1 MSRIFDELKKF
12 RGQKSEPPP
21 PPPKKGVSPFPAES
35 LKAQFTPRPEK
46 PRKINWRLLIIL
58 GVGGLVS
65 LGAALLLPRLLFKS
79 EPPKKEAPQPMI
91 MPKRAPRPRPAL
103 EKEAKAPEK
112 EVKVPQKEVK
122 APEKEA
128 KVPERIAKIPEK
140 PAKRLPS
147 EVLIEEIII
156 SEPSIQEIV
165 EIAPEPVKE
174 APKVVIREAPPPI
187 PEAVKPEKPFI
198 EVIELL
204 PTTPPAPEVAVT
216 KRLEEER
223 PKIEIKAA
231 PPIPRPEAPPIEKA
245 PMVVRP
251 EMPPERPEERKIEAE
266 EPLAPPPPKGVV
278 AAPIIPEVAR
288 ERVTPP
294 VTGPAEGPAPV
305 APPEEEAT
313 AGLRKMQ
320 RVEKFKL
327 ALFYQKSGETKKAE
341 VQYQELLKE
350 NPMDAEAHNNLG
362 SIYQELGYYEKAE
375 TEFRK
380 AVLLRPDYLGAHN
393 NLGVALYKKGNL
405 DGALREFQSLLEA
418 NPRDVQSLTN
428 LGVVLKKQGD
438 LLRANSA
445 FQRVLQL
452 DPTHAEA
459 HYNLGV
465 ILEEEGEVAKAVY
478 HYQKFLESSSS
489 RGKYASL
496 AEEVSH
502 HLVDIS
508 QRGWR

>member
-21 PPPKKGVSPFPAES
+21 PPPPKGVSPFPAES
-35 LKAQFTPRPEK
+35 LKAQFTPKPEK
-46 PRKINWRLLIIL
+46 PRRINLRLLIIL

-79 EPPKKEAPQPMI
+79 EPPKREAPQPRA
-91 MPKRAPRPRPAL
+91 MPKKAPRPRPAL
-103 EKEAKAPEK
+103 EKEAT
-112 EVKVPQKEVK
+112 VPQKE
-122 APEKEA
+122 A
-128 KVPERIAKIPEK
+128 KVTEKTAKIPEK

-156 SEPSIQEIV
+156 SEPSIKEIV

-174 APKVVIREAPPPI
+174 APKVVIHEAPPAI
-187 PEAVKPEKPFI
+187 PEAVKPEKPFM

-204 PTTPPAPEVAVT
+204 PTMPPAPEVAVT
-216 KRLEEER
+216 KRLEEGER
-223 PKIEIKAA
+223 PRIEIKAA

-251 EMPPERPEERKIEAE
+251 ERPPERPEERRIEA
-266 EPLAPPPPKGVV
+266 EPLAPPPPKGIVV
-278 AAPIIPEVAR
+278 APAVPKVPEVAR
-288 ERVTPP
+288 EGVIPP
-294 VTGPAEGPAPV
+294 VTVPAEGPAPV

-313 AGLRKMQ
+313 AGLRKIQ

-341 VQYQELLKE
+341 AQYQELLKE
-350 NPMDAEAHNNLG
+350 NPMDAEARNNLG
-362 SIYQELGYYEKAE
+362 SVYQESGYYEKAE
-375 TEFRK
+375 AEFRK
-380 AVLLRPDYLGAHN
+380 AVLLKPDYLGAHN

-445 FQRVLQL
+445 FQRVLQI

-459 HYNLGV
+459 HYNLAI

-478 HYQKFLESSSS
+478 HYQKFLESSK
-489 RGKYASL
+489 GKYASL
-496 AEEVSH
+496 AEEVAH

>member
-12 RGQKSEPPP
+12 RGKKSEPTPP
-21 PPPKKGVSPFPAES
+21 PAKGAFPFPTES
-35 LKAQFTPRPEK
+35 LKAQFTSKPEK
-46 PRKINWRLLIIL
+46 PRKINLRILLLL
-58 GVGGLVS
+58 GVGIIFSLV
-65 LGAALLLPRLLFKS
+65 AILLLPRLLFKS
-79 EPPKKEAPQPMI
+79 EPPKKETPQPMV
-91 MPKRAPRPRPAL
+91 MPKRAPKPRPAL
-103 EKEAKAPEK
+103 EKEGKAPEKEAKVAKVPEKEAKAPEK
-112 EVKVPQKEVK
+112 
-122 APEKEA
+122 
-128 KVPERIAKIPEK
+128 IAKIPEK
-140 PAKRLPS
+140 PAKKLPS

-174 APKVVIREAPPPI
+174 APKVVIREATPAI

-204 PTTPPAPEVAVT
+204 PATPPAPEVAAT

-231 PPIPRPEAPPIEKA
+231 PPIPRPEAPPIEKVPA
-245 PMVVRP
+245 VVRP
-251 EMPPERPEERKIEAE
+251 EISPERPEERRIEAGK
-266 EPLAPPPPKGVV
+266 PLAPPPPKEVVV
-278 AAPIIPEVAR
+278 APAVPKVPEVAR
-288 ERVTPP
+288 ERVAPP

-305 APPEEEAT
+305 APPEEEVT
-313 AGLRKMQ
+313 AGLRKIQ
-320 RVEKFKL
+320 RAEKFKL

-341 VQYQELLKE
+341 AQYQELLKE

-405 DGALREFQSLLEA
+405 DGALREFQALLEA

-445 FQRVLQL
+445 FQKVLQI

-459 HYNLGV
+459 HYNLAI

-478 HYQKFLESSSS
+478 HYQKFLESS

>member
-12 RGQKSEPPP
+12 RGKKSEPPP
-21 PPPKKGVSPFPAES
+21 PPPTKGASPFPAES
-35 LKAQFTPRPEK
+35 LKAQFTPKPEK
-46 PRKINWRLLIIL
+46 PRRINLRLLIIL
-58 GVGGLVS
+58 GAGGLVS
-65 LGAALLLPRLLFKS
+65 LVAVLLLPRLLFKS
-79 EPPKKEAPQPMI
+79 EPPKKEAQQPMT
-91 MPKRAPRPRPAL
+91 MPKRAPRHRPAL
-103 EKEAKAPEK
+103 EKEGKVPEKEAKVAKVPEKEAKAPEK
-112 EVKVPQKEVK
+112 
-122 APEKEA
+122 
-128 KVPERIAKIPEK
+128 IAKIPEK
-140 PAKRLPS
+140 PAKKLPS

-165 EIAPEPVKE
+165 EIAPGPVKE
-174 APKVVIREAPPPI
+174 APKVVIRETLPAV

-216 KRLEEER
+216 KRLDEEG

-231 PPIPRPEAPPIEKA
+231 PPIEKA
-245 PMVVRP
+245 PMVVLP
-251 EMPPERPEERKIEAE
+251 EMPPERPEERRVEAE
-266 EPLAPPPPKGVV
+266 GPLAPPPPKGVV
-278 AAPIIPEVAR
+278 EAPVVPEVAR

-294 VTGPAEGPAPV
+294 VTVPAEVPAPV

-320 RVEKFKL
+320 RAEKFKL

-341 VQYQELLKE
+341 AQYQELLKE

-375 TEFRK
+375 AAFRK

-438 LLRANSA
+438 LLRATSA
-445 FQRVLQL
+445 FQRVLQI

-459 HYNLGV
+459 HYNLAI

-478 HYQKFLESSSS
+478 HYQKFLESS

-496 AEEVSH
+496 AEEVSR
-502 HLVDIS
+502 HLTDIS

>member
-21 PPPKKGVSPFPAES
+21 PPPPKSVSPFPTES
-35 LKAQFTPRPEK
+35 LKAQFAPKPEK
-46 PRKINWRLLIIL
+46 PRKINLRLLIIL
-58 GVGGLVS
+58 GAGVIIS
-65 LGAALLLPRLLFKS
+65 LGAYLLLPRILFKS
-79 EPPKKEAPQPMI
+79 EPPKKEAPQPMA
-91 MPKRAPRPRPAL
+91 MPKREPRPRPAL

-112 EVKVPQKEVK
+112 EAK
-122 APEKEA
+122 APEKT
-128 KVPERIAKIPEK
+128 AKIPEK

-204 PTTPPAPEVAVT
+204 PTMPPAPEVAVT

-251 EMPPERPEERKIEAE
+251 ERLPERPEERRIEA
-266 EPLAPPPPKGVV
+266 EPLAPPPPKGIV
-278 AAPIIPEVAR
+278 AAPAV
-288 ERVTPP
+288 
-294 VTGPAEGPAPV
+294 PAEGPAPV
-305 APPEEEAT
+305 APPEEELT
-313 AGLRKMQ
+313 AGLRKIQ

-341 VQYQELLKE
+341 AQYQELLKE
-350 NPMDAEAHNNLG
+350 NPMDAEARNNLG
-362 SIYQELGYYEKAE
+362 SVYQELGYYEKAE
-375 TEFRK
+375 AEFRK
-380 AVLLRPDYLGAHN
+380 AVLLKPDYLGAHN

-445 FQRVLQL
+445 FQRVLQI

-459 HYNLGV
+459 HYNLA
-465 ILEEEGEVAKAVY
+465 ITLEEEGEVAKAVY
-478 HYQKFLESSSS
+478 HYQKFLESSK
-489 RGKYASL
+489 GKYASL
-496 AEEVSH
+496 AEEVAH